1 MRISDWSSDVCS
13 SDLQHV
19 QLAWQALRRMDGRSV
34 DSARVD
40 VAAQL
45 LCRAWH
51 AKGGRAYAHVHP
63 RDDAGVTGHH
73 PLFLGFRARDR
84 KSVVQGKSVSVR
96 VAYGGR
102 RTMTKKMNVRRD
114 PGGRSS
120 NKKKNIINNTHH
132 Y

>member
-1 MRISDWSSDVCS
+1 MIRRPPRSTRTYTLFPYTTLFRS
-13 SDLQHV
+13 LHLGHHEQHV

-63 RDDAGVTGHH
+63 RDDAGVTG
-73 PLFLGFRARDR
+73 
-84 KSVVQGKSVSVR
+84 
-96 VAYGGR
+96 
-102 RTMTKKMNVRRD
+102 
-114 PGGRSS
+114 RSEEHTS
-120 NKKKNIINNTHH
+120 ELQSLMRISYAVFCLKHK
-132 Y
+132 

>member
-1 MRISDWSSDVCS
+1 
-13 SDLQHV
+13 
-19 QLAWQALRRMDGRSV
+19 MDGRSV

-73 PLFLGFRARDR
+73 TLFLGFRARHPSGHKEFSAKLRAGIEYAFEEEDKPMIALQQAQVGDR
-84 KSVVQGKSVSVR
+84 GTEGDTAETQSL
-96 VAYGGR
+96 
-102 RTMTKKMNVRRD
+102 M
-114 PGGRSS
+114 P
-120 NKKKNIINNTHH
+120 
-132 Y
+132 